1 MAALDPPPR
10 RVRQRSD
17 TPISTRCADAASTD
31 PRTFL
36 PAARREIAR
45 PQVPGDRASWRPIRR
60 RRQTPDHRL
69 PAARRPSV
77 RRGHDAA
84 ARCRTIAKLTRSSPG
99 SRPSYAR
106 KPRISAGDRF
116 LPSGRPRSEPPVWR
130 RRRYGAWQAL
140 SRGPSVVLAELI
152 LTGCDFE
159 SERSNTATG
168 ANSRRAWAR
177 KLIPFAT
184 AAPCWPLRGR
194 DSTQAPRSCGPTTML
209 ASRRPGSCS
218 RTAPP
223 ISGTARPPA
232 NAQKLRRL
240 LSSYHG

>member
-1 MAALDPPPR
+1 MFKIVEVASGARVGSVGFWTKDWRDEQVYEVGWMVVPEFQGRGIAVAPTAQAIELAKPKGHFMTCNDWRLDLA
-10 RVRQRSD
+10 Q
-17 TPISTRCADAASTD
+17 AKK
-31 PRTFL
+31 
-36 PAARREIAR
+36 
-45 PQVPGDRASWRPIRR
+45 RA
-60 RRQTPDHRL
+60 
-69 PAARRPSV
+69 
-77 RRGHDAA
+77 GH
-84 ARCRTIAKLTRSSPG
+84 I
-99 SRPSYAR
+99 R
-106 KPRISAGDRF
+106 KPIVRAT
-116 LPSGRPRSEPPVWR
+116 LGRRTTGLEA
-130 RRRYGAWQAL
+130 RRYGAWQAL